1 MAKIVAGRSVCNSQQ
16 KSDVEHQELNI
27 LTKIL
32 TRKYD
37 YWFNILKN
45 FKLSDNTMCISQ
57 RKRESHGFF
66 LKAIKSHMKL

>member
-37 YWFNILKN
+37 YWFNIKE
-45 FKLSDNTMCISQ
+45 FQT
-57 RKRESHGFF
+57 E
-66 LKAIKSHMKL
+66 